1 MPTPVARRRLTTLVS
16 VFIASTT
23 VALSASAAL
32 GASRTWDGGGL
43 ANLNYNW
50 ANTANWTTGVA
61 PIANDS
67 LVFTGNKGRNG
78 NTNNI
83 AAGTQF
89 NGITFNSGA
98 ASFSLDGNAITLGG
112 TVTNNSTNAQ
122 TITLNLAL
130 AGGPRTFNAASGNL
144 AVSGSVSGTAGLV
157 KSGSGSLTL
166 SGANTYSGG
175 TTLDSGTLVMGNAN
189 ALGSGT
195 VATTGGSV
203 VEWSGNDS
211 IANVFT
217 LGSGTTSFGT
227 GGLSTLAG
235 SIGGTGSL
243 RKFDVGTLALAGDNT
258 YTGAT
263 SVAAGTLAIGSGG
276 TTGSVAGDIVNNS
289 AVTFNRSDSLTYS
302 GSISGNGSVNK
313 RGGGTLTLA
322 GNNTFS
328 GGITL
333 WGGTL
338 ALGSSGAVGNSGT
351 ISFGGGTLQFSASNT
366 TDYSARFSTAASQQ
380 AAIDTNGQ
388 SVTLATPLTSAG
400 GSLTKSGGGTL
411 TLAGDN
417 TYTGLT
423 TVSAGTLA
431 IGSGGT
437 TGWVAGNIVNN
448 AAVTFNRSDNVNY
461 SGLISGTGTLTKM
474 GSGVL
479 KLTGTTSG
487 ADKIVLDFATN
498 VSAGG
503 LQAVSADVTGTA
515 DLRIG
520 NSGTGTL
527 NVTGG
532 SVINRAGSLGF
543 NAGGVGT
550 ATVSSG
556 TWGNSFDLN
565 VGYAGTGT
573 LDVTGG
579 SVFNAVSTLG
589 AQIGGVGTA
598 TVSSGT
604 WANSSILFA
613 GLYGTGTLNVT
624 GGSLTNSIGYLGH
637 GGIGAATVS
646 SGTWANR
653 DSLTVGFSGTGTL
666 NVTGGSV
673 TNLDGFLASAHAN
686 SVGTATISGGTWA
699 SNGDLY
705 VGNRGGGTL
714 NVTGGSVTN
723 SRGNLGFYATG
734 VGTANVSSGTWANS
748 AALLIGVSGTGTL
761 NVTGGSVTS
770 SFGYMGQDAG
780 AVGTVTVSS
789 GTWANSGN
797 LTVGMSGTG
806 TLTMN
811 GGLVSVSGTLSKG
824 TSGTIDLNSG
834 GTLQIGIGSTGGV
847 LLGGTGSLVNNG
859 TLVFNR
865 SNASTYSGVLSGSG
879 AVTKLGGGVLTLT
892 GANTYSGGTTVSA
905 GELVGT
911 TNSLQGDIVN
921 NGSLRFDQLTSG
933 TYAGTV
939 TGNGS
944 LTVAIGGINGTLTLA
959 GTTSFNGPGGVS
971 VQEGEL
977 HVTGLLSSTR
987 VSVGSN
993 ASLGGSGTI
1002 AAPTTVA
1009 GSLWPEN
1016 LTLTQLSLQPSSG
1029 CWMGIAGSGSTAGIA
1044 GVDYAHVQTTGSVG
1058 PDYGGGGLGLLFG
1071 NTTDFADGT
1080 TFDLFSFNGAP
1091 TGTLAGISALYSP
1104 SSTYRN
1110 AIFTSDGNG
1119 VWTSQQLAN
1128 NQQLK
1133 FTEATGQLQV
1143 LAAVPEPAT
1152 WALATVGA
1160 GFLGWM
1166 ARRRRG

>member
-1 MPTPVARRRLTTLVS
+1 MHCPVGRRWLTILASVFAVS
-16 VFIASTT
+16 VIA
-23 VALSASAAL
+23 AHPASAAI
-32 GASRTWDGGGL
+32 RTWDGGGAL
-43 ANLNYNW
+43 NLNYNW

-61 PIANDS
+61 PVANDS
-67 LVFTGNKGRNG
+67 LVFTGNKGNNA

-112 TVTNNSTNAQ
+112 TVTNNSTNTQ

-130 AGGPRTFNAASGNL
+130 TGGPQTFNAAGGNL
-144 AVSGSVSGTAGLV
+144 TVSGTVSGTFGLV
-157 KSGSGSLTL
+157 KSGPRSLTL
-166 SGANTYSGG
+166 SDSNTYSGG
-175 TTLDSGTLVMGNAN
+175 TTLNSGTLVIGNAN

-195 VATTGGSV
+195 VATAGGSV
-203 VEWSGNDS
+203 VAWSGNDS

-289 AVTFNRSDSLTYS
+289 AVSFNRSDSLTYS

-338 ALGSSGAVGNSGT
+338 ALGSSGALGNSGT

-448 AAVTFNRSDNVNY
+448 AAVTFNRSDDVNY

-474 GSGVL
+474 GSAVL
-479 KLTGTTSG
+479 KLTGTASG
-487 ADKIVLDFATN
+487 ADRIVLDFATN

-532 SVINRAGSLGF
+532 SVISRAGSLGF

-556 TWGNSFDLN
+556 TWGNSSDLN
-565 VGYAGTGT
+565 VGHAGTGT

-579 SVFNAVSTLG
+579 SVFNVVGYLG
-589 AQIGGVGTA
+589 AQIGGVG
-598 TVSSGT
+598 
-604 WANSSILFA
+604 
-613 GLYGTGTLNVT
+613 
-624 GGSLTNSIGYLGH
+624 
-637 GGIGAATVS
+637 
-646 SGTWANR
+646 
-653 DSLTVGFSGTGTL
+653 
-666 NVTGGSV
+666 
-673 TNLDGFLASAHAN
+673 
-686 SVGTATISGGTWA
+686 
-699 SNGDLY
+699 
-705 VGNRGGGTL
+705 
-714 NVTGGSVTN
+714 
-723 SRGNLGFYATG
+723 
-734 VGTANVSSGTWANS
+734 
-748 AALLIGVSGTGTL
+748 
-761 NVTGGSVTS
+761 
-770 SFGYMGQDAG
+770 
-780 AVGTVTVSS
+780 
-789 GTWANSGN
+789 
-797 LTVGMSGTG
+797 
-806 TLTMN
+806 
-811 GGLVSVSGTLSKG
+811 
-824 TSGTIDLNSG
+824 
-834 GTLQIGIGSTGGV
+834 
-847 LLGGTGSLVNNG
+847 
-859 TLVFNR
+859 
-865 SNASTYSGVLSGSG
+865 
-879 AVTKLGGGVLTLT
+879 
-892 GANTYSGGTTVSA
+892 
-905 GELVGT
+905 
-911 TNSLQGDIVN
+911 
-921 NGSLRFDQLTSG
+921 
-933 TYAGTV
+933 
-939 TGNGS
+939 
-944 LTVAIGGINGTLTLA
+944 
-959 GTTSFNGPGGVS
+959 
-971 VQEGEL
+971 
-977 HVTGLLSSTR
+977 
-987 VSVGSN
+987 
-993 ASLGGSGTI
+993 
-1002 AAPTTVA
+1002 
-1009 GSLWPEN
+1009 
-1016 LTLTQLSLQPSSG
+1016 
-1029 CWMGIAGSGSTAGIA
+1029 
-1044 GVDYAHVQTTGSVG
+1044 
-1058 PDYGGGGLGLLFG
+1058 
-1071 NTTDFADGT
+1071 
-1080 TFDLFSFNGAP
+1080 
-1091 TGTLAGISALYSP
+1091 
-1104 SSTYRN
+1104 
-1110 AIFTSDGNG
+1110 
-1119 VWTSQQLAN
+1119 
-1128 NQQLK
+1128 
-1133 FTEATGQLQV
+1133 
-1143 LAAVPEPAT
+1143 
-1152 WALATVGA
+1152 
-1160 GFLGWM
+1160 
-1166 ARRRRG
+1166 